1 MDMEKDGVCKTDRQ
15 NKKCSCGR
23 KSWSR
28 KNNVETHKAE
38 ENKLTGP
45 LAKKKLP
52 AAGCSR
58 TGVFNP
64 RPGKGKREESSRQK
78 ISDMDNFM
86 KNGQYEDRKRKAENR
101 VRRRRLSLQ

>member
-1 MDMEKDGVCKTDRQ
+1 MCKIDRQ

-38 ENKLTGP
+38 EKKLAGP
-45 LAKKKLP
+45 LAKKELP

-64 RPGKGKREESSRQK
+64 RPGKG
-78 ISDMDNFM
+78 ISQNTMR
-86 KNGQYEDRKRKAENR
+86 YEY
-101 VRRRRLSLQ
+101 